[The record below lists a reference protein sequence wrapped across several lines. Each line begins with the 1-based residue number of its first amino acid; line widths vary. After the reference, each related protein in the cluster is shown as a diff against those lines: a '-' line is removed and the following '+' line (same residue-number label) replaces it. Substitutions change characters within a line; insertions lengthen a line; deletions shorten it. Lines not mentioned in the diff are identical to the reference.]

1 MQPDPSEIR
10 VLIVDEDFQAAEMIR
25 GLVEDLGLSVCGNAT
40 SGEEAVGL
48 TKFLRP
54 HIVLMD
60 IRLQEGD
67 GIQTTERIQSEC
79 PTPVV
84 IVTADEDLEW
94 IQRAEA
100 AGSGAYVIKPP
111 SQGDLEKAMIVALAR
126 FKDQQENRRLRR
138 LLADGGDAEDPR
150 NGREANPEE
159 APQHSLRWKA
169 RQ

>member
-1 MQPDPSEIR
+1 MQSDPSEIR
-10 VLIVDEDFQAAEMIR
+10 VLIVEEDFQTAEMIR

-54 HIVLMD
+54 HLVLMD
-60 IRLQEGD
+60 IRLPEGD
-67 GIQTTERIQSEC
+67 GIQTTERIQREC

-111 SQGDLEKAMIVALAR
+111 SQDDLEKAMIVALAR

-138 LLADGGDAEDPR
+138 LLAEGAH
-150 NGREANPEE
+150 NGRATNTEPATPNT
-159 APQHSLRWKA
+159 LRWKE
-169 RQ
+169 R

>member
-1 MQPDPSEIR
+1 MPSDPSEIR
-10 VLIVDEDFQAAEMIR
+10 VLIVEEDFQTAEMIR

-40 SGEEAVGL
+40 SGEEAVEL

-54 HIVLMD
+54 HLVLMD
-60 IRLQEGD
+60 IRLPEGD
-67 GIQTTERIQSEC
+67 GIQTTERIQEEC

-84 IVTADEDLEW
+84 IVSADEDLDW

-100 AGSGAYVIKPP
+100 AGAGAYVIKPP

-138 LLADGGDAEDPR
+138 LLAEGGGTEGLP
-150 NGREANPEE
+150 NGRGSNQEPV
-159 APQHSLRWKA
+159 PPTTLRWKE
-169 RQ
+169 R